1 MTMKKKIVI
10 VALVVCI
17 FAMSIAS
24 ATLAYFTDEK
34 SITNT
39 FTVGNVEIKLDEN
52 VVKQDVTNGNYVANG
67 TERTESGFDVP
78 TSLFPMQN
86 ISKDPTITV
95 TGSENA
101 YIGAVITIK
110 NGANKLANADV
121 SKMLITGDNS
131 TVDAKAVNVDAFLVG
146 LIDANTATV
155 KYKKVGTDVKVY
167 VVVTAAQAKD
177 AKVVLFNS
185 VQINKDWNN
194 AEMANLSDLE
204 IVVEAYAVQTAGF
217 AATDSL
223 GVAEVAIK
231 AAFPA
236 EFADYFA

>member
-52 VVKQDVTNGNYVANG
+52 AVEQAANGNYVAKG
-67 TERTESGFDVP
+67 TDRTETGFDVP

-110 NGANKLANADV
+110 NGADKANGADV
-121 SKMLITGDNS
+121 SKMLTFTGDDPA

-146 LIDANTATV
+146 LINANTATV
-155 KYKKVGTDVKVY
+155 TYKKVGTDVKVY
-167 VVVTAAQAKD
+167 VVVTEAQAKD

-185 VQINKDWNN
+185 VQIDADWNN

-204 IVVEAYAVQTAGF
+204 IVVDAYAVQTAGMTNGSL
-217 AATDSL
+217 AAL
-223 GVAEVAIK
+223 K
-231 AAFPA
+231 AAFDVFDDLA
-236 EFADYFA
+236 